1 MLVRKMTQ
9 DDIAEV
15 CTLERR
21 CFPNPWVA
29 EGFEAE
35 MEGPASFA
43 EVVMEGEA
51 LAGYATYR
59 VIVDEAHLLNIAIS
73 PELRGRGLGKRL
85 LRHILRVCVN
95 EGAEWMFLEVRPSN
109 VEALGLYRAHGFH
122 QLGVRERYYANGEDA
137 ILMASM
143 LNPGKGMPG
152 EGRIG
157 S

>member
-15 CTLERR
+15 CTLERQ

-35 MEGPASFA
+35 LEGPVSFA
-43 EVVMEGEA
+43 EVLMEGEA
-51 LAGYATYR
+51 LAGYAIYR

-73 PELRGRGLGKRL
+73 PQFRGRGLGKRF
-85 LRHILRVCVN
+85 LRHVLRVCVN

-109 VEALGLYRAHGFH
+109 GEALGLYHSHGFH
-122 QLGVRERYYANGEDA
+122 QLGIREGYYANGEDA

-143 LNPGKGMPG
+143 LKSGTGMPG
-152 EGRIG
+152 DEQ
-157 S
+157 SES